1 MCGIAPPKLTYMSRG
16 TDENGHGEL
25 AEDRGDAGTWAER
38 SLFSRLGLSATEA
51 IRLFYKQVTLQHG
64 LPFAVK
70 IPNVET
76 SEALRQAQ
84 EGDDLNDYDSL
95 NDLKAALG

>member
-1 MCGIAPPKLTYMSRG
+1 MAKTEMIRARVEPNLKH
-16 TDENGHGEL
+16 E
-25 AEDRGDAGTWAER
+25 AEAV
-38 SLFSRLGLSATEA
+38 FSQLGLSATEA

>member
-1 MCGIAPPKLTYMSRG
+1 MAKTEMIRARVEPDLKQ
-16 TDENGHGEL
+16 E
-25 AEDRGDAGTWAER
+25 AEAV
-38 SLFSRLGLSATEA
+38 FSRLGLSATEA